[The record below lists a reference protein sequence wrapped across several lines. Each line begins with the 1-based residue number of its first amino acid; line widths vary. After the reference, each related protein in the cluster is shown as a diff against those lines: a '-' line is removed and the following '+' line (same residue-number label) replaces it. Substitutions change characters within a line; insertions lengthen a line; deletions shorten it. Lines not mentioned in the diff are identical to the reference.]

1 MIYLYDFY
9 ESQVKNIPYKIGNLI
24 FTKDTGNI
32 YYDSEEGRINLK
44 DNIKFISTESERM
57 SMLAPLPNRIYCVL
71 DSGKMYMYT
80 TDWIKIGSNSFEIIS
95 NEMLS
100 TDGWV
105 ENTYTVS
112 NELIKYFHT
121 VKMHPDLS
129 TEDIFTNAGLSIT
142 NVKNGYFTITATSVP
157 TSPIFVTFY
166 LQ

>member
-9 ESQVKNIPYKIGNLI
+9 ESQVKSIPYKIGNLI
-24 FTKDTGNI
+24 FTKDTANI

-44 DNIKFISTESERM
+44 DNVRFIATESERI

-80 TDWIKIGSNSFEIIS
+80 TDWIKIGSNSFEIIP

-121 VKMHPDLS
+121 IKMSPDLS
-129 TEDIFTNAGLSIT
+129 TEDIFTNAELSVT
-142 NVKNGYFTITATSVP
+142 NVKNGSFTITATSVP
-157 TSPIFVTFY
+157 TSPIFITFY